1 MMRSLAAAVAIAII
15 SPMVLC
21 AQLPPGFEVI
31 SVATGDDLFSSPR
44 INNCGEAVYS
54 FRWAFPNSHHV
65 FRYDNGML
73 HQVTNTGLADIRPD
87 INDGGTMV
95 WFANFGSIS
104 NSAGDL
110 VRFQDGVL
118 TNIGIGTAASINN
131 QGHVAWNWFDAQTC
145 ASESTIFFFDGSTV
159 TQVTN
164 NGLSNQSVDLNDFDD
179 LAFSEKIQCDVP
191 SFYGTIM
198 FWSDGDVE
206 PLPSRQEQSSGPT
219 INNLGQVAWEGEV
232 GIERW
237 EDGATTLFTDW
248 GDNPRLNNKGDMHF
262 LRFHEGIASWQGW
275 LWMDGE
281 FYQLTNQPYPVWNT
295 DGDINDWGEVVW
307 RWRNLDVDVRGVKY
321 MRRIRTGE
329 ADFDG
334 HIDLKDAAAFQN
346 CYTGEGD
353 FDGTVGGF
361 DRLCDCRFLDLDHD
375 RDVDAADYAL
385 FATAMT
391 GPQ

>member
-1 MMRSLAAAVAIAII
+1 MRSLAAAVAIAII

-145 ASESTIFFFDGSTV
+145 ASESTVFFFDGSVV
-159 TQVTN
+159 TQLTDD
-164 NGLSNQSVDLNDFDD
+164 GLSNQSPETNDLDQV
-179 LAFSEKIQCDVP
+179 AYAKIEFCPEPWV
-191 SFYGTIM
+191 GHIM
-198 FWSDGDVE
+198 LITDGADTA
-206 PLPSRQEQSSGPT
+206 LPTGKPQPNGPA
-219 INNLGQVAWEGEV
+219 INNLGQVAWGSTGASSCGRMV
-232 GIERW
+232 GPPSSPI
-237 EDGATTLFTDW
+237 GAT
-248 GDNPRLNNKGDMHF
+248 
-262 LRFHEGIASWQGW
+262 
-275 LWMDGE
+275 
-281 FYQLTNQPYPVWNT
+281 
-295 DGDINDWGEVVW
+295 
-307 RWRNLDVDVRGVKY
+307 
-321 MRRIRTGE
+321 IR
-329 ADFDG
+329 
-334 HIDLKDAAAFQN
+334 
-346 CYTGEGD
+346 
-353 FDGTVGGF
+353 V
-361 DRLCDCRFLDLDHD
+361 
-375 RDVDAADYAL
+375 
-385 FATAMT
+385 
-391 GPQ
+391 